1 MNIFLSPP
9 RMRAMLAVFVVL
21 ACSEAVASELIYYPV
36 NPSFGGNPNNASG
49 LLSVAQA
56 QNHFKATPDSPLKTF
71 NDNLQRAIF
80 SRLSSDALTALFG
93 KGSVLAPGT
102 YETAGFTIKVTDTGG
117 GSLTIETTDKSSG
130 ASVSFTV
137 STGSYAVDTSDL

>member
-1 MNIFLSPP
+1 MNILLPP
-9 RMRAMLAVFVVL
+9 HAMRTLLAALVAL
-21 ACSEAVASELIYYPV
+21 ACSEALASELVYYPV

-93 KGSVLAPGT
+93 KGSGLVPGS
-102 YETAGFTIKVTDTGG
+102 YETAGFLIKVTDTGG

-130 ASVSFTV
+130 ATLSFTV
-137 STGSYAVDTSDL
+137 STGSYAVDTSGL

>member
-1 MNIFLSPP
+1 MNILPSLPTL
-9 RMRAMLAVFVVL
+9 RALLVALVAL
-21 ACSEAVASELIYYPV
+21 ACGEALASELVYYPI

-56 QNHFKATPDSPLKTF
+56 QNPYKAPTASPLQTF

-80 SRLSSDALTALFG
+80 SRLSSDAMTALFG
-93 KGSVLAPGT
+93 KNSGLVPGS

-130 ASVSFTV
+130 QTLSFTV
-137 STGSYAVDTSDL
+137 STGAYSVDTGL